1 MVWRRAF
8 AVWLLLLFV
17 ESVHGVFRRLV
28 LERWI
33 GDFSARQI
41 SVFTGAALILIVSY
55 LLIDW
60 IRPRTARQLTLIGV
74 MWVILTFAF
83 EVGVG
88 RLVGYSWERI
98 FSDFN
103 LARGGLLAIGLLVMG
118 VAPRI
123 AASLRRVKA
132 SEDECMRT
140 LAGDERIS
148 RPIASLTHAVT
159 IRCSCHDVW
168 PWLVQMGAGRAGWYS
183 YDFLDNRGHQ
193 SSDEIVPSLQ
203 KISLGALFPALPGV
217 TDGFCV
223 LDYKPERFLV
233 LGVEGATWAFVL
245 EPTGLNQTRLITRV
259 RAKPG
264 YGFHHLPMA
273 MVKMMHFIMERKQLL
288 EIARR
293 AEAKSAAHT
302 AWPLAS

>member
-1 MVWRRAF
+1 MVWRRTF

-88 RLVGYSWERI
+88 RLVGYSWQRI

-123 AASLRRVKA
+123 AASLR
-132 SEDECMRT
+132 
-140 LAGDERIS
+140 
-148 RPIASLTHAVT
+148 
-159 IRCSCHDVW
+159 
-168 PWLVQMGAGRAGWYS
+168 
-183 YDFLDNRGHQ
+183 
-193 SSDEIVPSLQ
+193 
-203 KISLGALFPALPGV
+203 
-217 TDGFCV
+217 
-223 LDYKPERFLV
+223 
-233 LGVEGATWAFVL
+233 
-245 EPTGLNQTRLITRV
+245 
-259 RAKPG
+259 
-264 YGFHHLPMA
+264 
-273 MVKMMHFIMERKQLL
+273 
-288 EIARR
+288 
-293 AEAKSAAHT
+293 
-302 AWPLAS
+302 